1 MDASLS
7 RQEILVTALR
17 STLGEPVE
25 MVETHISWVLL
36 AGDYAYKIKKAVNLG
51 FLDFGTLEKRRFYC
65 GEELR
70 LNRRLATDLYLEVV
84 PIVGSSAHPILN
96 GPGTAIEYA
105 VKMRRFPQACL
116 LEQVLLRDELT
127 PETID
132 AIARRIADFHG
143 STAIADN
150 ESLYGTPERVHLPVT
165 ENFAQI
171 RPRLRD
177 KDDLIHLDKLERWSE
192 REYQARFNAFA
203 ARKAR
208 GLIRECHG
216 DLHLGNMALLDGE
229 AIPFDCIEFSDNLR
243 WIDVI
248 SEAAFLT
255 MDLQDRGRP
264 DLARRFLNAYLE
276 QTGDY
281 DGLVVLRYYLVYRAM
296 VRAKVACIRAGQE
309 RPSAGD
315 WEQYRNHIK
324 LAADFTRPLQPF
336 LAITHGL
343 SGSGKT
349 TVTQSLLETVNLY
362 RVRSDVE
369 RKRLYGLKPEARSG
383 AGTGEGMYSLEVGG
397 RTYRRLEELA
407 RGIIQTGFPVIVD
420 AAFLKRRE
428 RAAFHVLAQEL
439 SVPFVILEVSAP
451 ENLLRERVQQRM
463 QRGQDASEAD
473 ITVLENQ
480 IRNSEPLNDSELAV
494 TICLD
499 TEQPEN
505 VQTLVQRLTGMTRS
519 ATPNYDQK

>member
-1 MDASLS
+1 MDAPLA

-17 STLGEPVE
+17 SALGEPVE
-25 MVETHISWVLL
+25 VVETHISWVLL
-36 AGDYAYKIKKAVNLG
+36 AGDYAYKIKKAVDLG
-51 FLDFGTLEKRRFYC
+51 FLDFSTLEKRRFYC
-65 GEELR
+65 AEELR
-70 LNRRLATDLYLEVV
+70 LNRRLTPDLYLEVV
-84 PIVGSSAHPILN
+84 PIAGSPYHPDLN
-96 GPGTAIEYA
+96 GPGPAIEYA

-116 LEQVLLRDELT
+116 LDQVLLRGELT
-127 PETID
+127 PETVD
-132 AIARRIADFHG
+132 AIARSIADFHG
-143 STAIADN
+143 HTAIADN
-150 ESLYGTPERVHLPVT
+150 QSPFGTPERTYLPVA

-177 KDDLIHLDKLERWSE
+177 KEDLIRLDKLEQWSE
-192 REYQARFNAFA
+192 REYQARFDALA

-208 GLIRECHG
+208 GLVRECHG

-229 AIPFDCIEFSDNLR
+229 AVPFDCIEFSDNLR

-281 DGLVVLRYYLVYRAM
+281 EGLEVLRYYLVYRAM
-296 VRAKVACIRAGQE
+296 VRAKVACIRAGQDGL
-309 RPSAGD
+309 SAD
-315 WEQYRNHIK
+315 HWTQYRNHIE
-324 LAADFTRPLQPF
+324 LAADFTRPFHPF

-349 TVTQSLLETVNLY
+349 TVTDSLLEATSLF

-383 AGTGEGMYSLEVGG
+383 AGLDEGMYSPEAGE
-397 RTYRRLEELA
+397 RTYRRLADVA
-407 RGIIQTGFPVIVD
+407 RAIIQSGFSAIVD

-428 RAAFHVLAQEL
+428 RTAFHELAQEL
-439 SVPFVILEVSAP
+439 SVPFVILDVTAP
-451 ENLLRERVQQRM
+451 ESLLRERVKQRM
-463 QRGQDASEAD
+463 QHGQDASEAD

-480 IRNSEPLNDSELAV
+480 LRNSEPLDASELAV
-494 TICLD
+494 AIEVD
-499 TEQPEN
+499 TEQTEN
-505 VQTLVQRLTGMTRS
+505 VQALVQRLTK
-519 ATPNYDQK
+519 ATSC